1 MISPKIDQ
9 KNIERAKEL
18 IEGADRI
25 TIICHTGP
33 DGDAIGSSLAAAHVL
48 SAIGKR
54 TQRSLC
60 PILSWQTSASFL
72 GAKRNRRR
80 C

>member
-48 SAIGKR
+48 SAIGKDAKVVV
-54 TQRSLC
+54 
-60 PILSWQTSASFL
+60 PDSFMANL
-72 GAKRNRRR
+72 RELPGAKRNRRR